1 MHNDKTW
8 KQQLLK
14 MSHLRIMQ
22 ISKTIKTTTIR
33 KRERGSGGE
42 RGEGRHMDGGMLQ
55 RGKQLEFNFR
65 VNLIWVGWVNF
76 NSGGFFFFFF
86 ELGFCFGLGCF

>member
-42 RGEGRHMDGGMLQ
+42 RGEGRGETHGRWYVTERQ
-55 RGKQLEFNFR
+55 TIR
-65 VNLIWVGWVNF
+65 I
-76 NSGGFFFFFF
+76 
-86 ELGFCFGLGCF
+86 